1 MRILALGDVVGR
13 GAIEHLGEKLWQVR
27 SRERIDL
34 TLANGEN
41 ATDIMGL
48 SAEDAQT
55 LLDSGVDVLTGGNH
69 SFHNRSL
76 YPMLDDNPSVLRPLN
91 APAAAPG
98 SRIPSADSST

>member
-41 ATDIMGL
+41 ATDVHGL
-48 SAEDAQT
+48 
-55 LLDSGVDVLTGGNH
+55 
-69 SFHNRSL
+69 
-76 YPMLDDNPSVLRPLN
+76 
-91 APAAAPG
+91 
-98 SRIPSADSST
+98 